1 MHSEPGD
8 PPVHSEPDDPL
19 VVVSLS
25 SIRERFSPESL
36 PESVDTTDLDPL
48 FALPLPNEGEPLLLQ
63 ANEVEL
69 PLMEELVDN
78 EEMKDDSKGIALK
91 PYAHNGNYFVI
102 FIVRLYA
109 ISVSLYFC
117 IATVTVYMTSCV
129 LILRPQTYCC

>member
-78 EEMKDDSKGIALK
+78 EEMKDDSKGIVLK

-102 FIVRLYA
+102 FIFKSKIAFLY
-109 ISVSLYFC
+109 L
-117 IATVTVYMTSCV
+117 
-129 LILRPQTYCC
+129 